1 MSQSQMSCQD
11 WEIIPTL
18 TNQRSHWLIQIVN
31 ASHMM
36 RESQA
41 DWLKYMTVIKESLQT
56 LRMKVLYSK
65 NPKNSNTL
73 KNCCNYPKI

>member
-1 MSQSQMSCQD
+1 MNQSQTSCQD

-18 TNQRSHWLIQIVN
+18 TNQKSHWPIQIVN

-41 DWLKYMTVIKESLQT
+41 DWLKYMTVIVENLRIQ
-56 LRMKVLYSK
+56 RMKVQ
-65 NPKNSNTL
+65 
-73 KNCCNYPKI
+73 